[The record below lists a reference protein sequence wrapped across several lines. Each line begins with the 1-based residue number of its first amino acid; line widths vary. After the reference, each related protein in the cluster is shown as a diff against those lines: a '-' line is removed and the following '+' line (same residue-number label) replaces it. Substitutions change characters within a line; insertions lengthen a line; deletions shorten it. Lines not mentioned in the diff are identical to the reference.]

1 MAETSC
7 REELST
13 HRPRREE
20 ASWSSHPSEEA
31 PSTSA
36 CKVDASTPLPRSEE
50 ASSTSARMEMVPST
64 SSRREEAS
72 TPLPRRED
80 APSSLARREKVP
92 MPSICREDE
101 PSVACSIRRG
111 RPHRL
116 GRSHRRRGR
125 RRRRPSS
132 NKLGFLWWPECKR
145 ECSVHVAVKGKVV
158 FYMSSNDVIIFKKKF
173 KNQLN

>member
-20 ASWSSHPSEEA
+20 ASWSSHPREEA

-36 CKVDASTPLPRSEE
+36 CREDASTPLPRSEE
-50 ASSTSARMEMVPST
+50 APSTFARMEMVPST

-92 MPSICREDE
+92 MPSIRREDE

-111 RPHRL
+111 RPRRL
-116 GRSHRRRGR
+116 GRSHHRRGR
-125 RRRRPSS
+125 RRRQPSS
-132 NKLGFLWWPECKR
+132 NKLGFLWRPECKR

-158 FYMSSNDVIIFKKKF
+158 FYICHLMM
-173 KNQLN
+173 